1 MPLRTRPDFRSL
13 LSRTPP
19 RLNVDDF
26 VTVNRRHVLRSLGA
40 SALLTAGGGL
50 FTQRAWSQPALGVN
64 PFTLGVASGDPA
76 PDGFVIWTKL
86 APRPL
91 ERGAGMPQK
100 PVEVEW
106 AVAGDEGMQKI
117 VQQGKSI
124 AHPELGHAVH
134 VELAGLE
141 PSRDYFYRFTVGGER
156 SVVGRARTFPR
167 AGAPL
172 AQLRFAV
179 AGCQRYEAGLFTAFR
194 RIAAERFDFIFH
206 YGDYIYEYP
215 LIPRPGVKTPWPIIR
230 VMPDEPGECLTLDDY
245 RHRYAL
251 YKLDADLQAA
261 HASAPFI
268 MSFDD
273 HEVVNDWAG
282 EATVK
287 QVPREPFLLRRA
299 AAFQAW
305 YEHLPLRRAQMP
317 RGHDVLAH
325 RRLMCG
331 DLLTI
336 NVLDTRQY
344 RTGTSCGARVMA
356 GCADALE
363 PNRTMLGEAQE
374 RWLYNSFN
382 QPLRWTLLAQQVPI
396 MRADRNPDPAIF
408 APSMDKWDGAV
419 VARDRLFAAVAQ
431 SRLSNLIV
439 VDGDVHFNCA
449 GELKQDFADE
459 KSASL
464 GVEFVTTSISSLAD
478 GYDTNPRHT
487 ALMQQD
493 PHIKFYNGQRGYVRH
508 VVTPQHWQADYQV
521 LDKVSAPG
529 GVISTRKSFVVDS
542 GNSRLQDA

>member
-19 RLNVDDF
+19 RLNVDNF

-50 FTQRAWSQPALGVN
+50 FTQRAWSQPALGGN

-86 APRPL
+86 APKPL
-91 ERGAGMPQK
+91 EPGGGMPHK

-106 AVAGDEGMQKI
+106 LVASDEGMKQI
-117 VQQGKSI
+117 VQKGKAV

-134 VELAGLE
+134 VEVAGLE
-141 PSRDYFYRFTVGGER
+141 PARDYFYRFVAGGEVSRTGR
-156 SVVGRARTFPR
+156 SRTFPR
-167 AGAPL
+167 AGAAL
-172 AQLRFAV
+172 AQVRFAV
-179 AGCQRYEAGLFTAFR
+179 AGCQRYEAGYFTAYR
-194 RIAAERFDFIFH
+194 HIAEERFDFVFH

-215 LIPRPGVKTPWPIIR
+215 SLRVGQKSAWPVIR
-230 VMPDEPGECLTLDDY
+230 AMPEESGECFTLDDY
-245 RHRYAL
+245 RRRYAAYQL
-251 YKLDADLQAA
+251 NAELQDA

-287 QVPREPFLLRRA
+287 QQPREQFLLRRA
-299 AAFQAW
+299 AGFQAW

-317 RGHDVLAH
+317 KGPDVQAY
-325 RRLMCG
+325 RRLAVG
-331 DLLTI
+331 DLLTV

-344 RTGTSCGARVMA
+344 RTGTTCGARVMA
-356 GCADALE
+356 DCAEALE

-374 RWLYNSFN
+374 RWLYDSFGK
-382 QPLRWTLLAQQVPI
+382 PLRWTLLAQQIPI
-396 MRADRNPDPAIF
+396 LRQDRNVDPAIF
-408 APSMDKWDGAV
+408 GPSMDKWDGTVA
-419 VARDRLFAAVAQ
+419 ARDRLFAAVAQ
-431 SRLSNLIV
+431 AKLRNLISV
-439 VDGDVHFNCA
+439 AGDIHVNCA
-449 GELKQDFADE
+449 GELKKNFDDE
-459 KSASL
+459 KSATL
-464 GVEFVTTSISSLAD
+464 GVDFTTTSISSLGD
-478 GYDTNPRHT
+478 GFDLNTRYKT
-487 ALMQQD
+487 LMQQD

-508 VVTPQHWQADYQV
+508 VVTPQHWEADYQV
-521 LDKVSAPG
+521 LDKVSTPG
-529 GVISTRKSFVVDS
+529 GVMSTRKSFVVDS

>member
-464 GVEFVTTSISSLAD
+464 GVEFVTTSISSLGD